1 MLHFFFSSSETA
13 VNNLTVGRESATPCT
28 YWIVRHFSLALH
40 FLVAFGNKA
49 VDVAQWLLFIYLFIY
64 QACLLSLC
72 KWPLCR
78 SRRQSPSLGVSW
90 LVTSVTDKKIWWQCS
105 RKSSYAGNL
114 LLEYWYF
121 QNDIPLYIY
130 GALSGKQGDSSRN
143 VCMTNKLWRHE
154 SCKEFIVLLETAGGD
169 MQ

>member
-1 MLHFFFSSSETA
+1 MLHFFFFLFWNSCQQSHCGE
-13 VNNLTVGRESATPCT
+13 G
-28 YWIVRHFSLALH
+28 IGHSLYLLNSQTLQPGIALLGG
-40 FLVAFGNKA
+40 FWKQSRGCGTMASF
-49 VDVAQWLLFIYLFIY
+49 YLFIY